1 MGMLKLSVVT
11 TTFNSSVSTRE
22 FLQRVS
28 NESEKLVKSDYE
40 IVIIDDGSDENNFEQ
55 IRQITEEFP
64 NVRLHRFSRNF
75 GHHRALLY
83 GLQISRGDRVYLT
96 DSDLEEAPEWLAL
109 MWKNM
114 DYKKV
119 DSIYAVQETRRGS
132 IYEKFS
138 GWLFYLVM
146 RQLMGIN
153 IQKNMMTSRLMN
165 RQFVSAILAMGDYSP
180 NLSGM
185 FSYVGFRQEAVVLT
199 KIRYY
204 ESRYTLRKK
213 LDIVIEL
220 LTSYSARPL
229 KFIFYFGLVTFFFS
243 GIMSLAIVLFSL
255 FNDFL
260 DGWLSLVLL
269 NLVSIGLIMSSL
281 GMIGMYV
288 SRIHAETKKRPFQ
301 FVSWNSDD
309 DE

>member
-1 MGMLKLSVVT
+1 MLKLSVVT
-11 TTFNSSVSTRE
+11 STFNSSDSTRE

-28 NESEKLVKSDYE
+28 YESEKLVNSDYE
-40 IVIIDDGSDENNFEQ
+40 IVIIDDGSDEKNFEQ
-55 IRQITEEFP
+55 IRRITKEFP
-64 NVRLHRFSRNF
+64 KVRLHRFSRNF

-83 GLQISRGDRVYLT
+83 GLQISRGERVYLT